1 MLMAPR
7 LKWMVAP
14 AVIFELLLAK
24 RAFGAGNNPAVIEVY
39 RLLLINRSVSPAF
52 DKKRVYKCGA
62 GLTRKKGYA
71 DAIFI
76 SLFSSG
82 ATSLCCGQQ

>member
-39 RLLLINRSVSPAF
+39 RLLLIRSECIKAAL
-52 DKKRVYKCGA
+52 D
-62 GLTRKKGYA
+62 
-71 DAIFI
+71 
-76 SLFSSG
+76 
-82 ATSLCCGQQ
+82 

>member
-1 MLMAPR
+1 MAPR

-39 RLLLINRSVSPAF
+39 RLLLNRLLLIRSESINAAR
-52 DKKRVYKCGA
+52 D
-62 GLTRKKGYA
+62 
-71 DAIFI
+71 
-76 SLFSSG
+76 
-82 ATSLCCGQQ
+82 

>member
-39 RLLLINRSVSPAF
+39 RLLLNRLLLIRSESINAAR
-52 DKKRVYKCGA
+52 D
-62 GLTRKKGYA
+62 
-71 DAIFI
+71 
-76 SLFSSG
+76 
-82 ATSLCCGQQ
+82 